1 MRHFDTWILRDPYSI
16 FHYYPTGKRWP
27 ESIRELIQSR
37 QICSPPSSSSN
48 NDFPSIPA
56 DSSSQP
62 TSNFFQR
69 LPPEIRLM
77 IYAYVFNDSPNT
89 NDSNTTTIHLV
100 QIRNKIH
107 HVRCTHPSPLDKHR
121 QCCPQTMA
129 RWRTSPT
136 TTTTTIPKP
145 ITTTTNKG
153 TKGIRSTTTKA
164 QDTNSNLY
172 PHTHP
177 SLPPSLSKNT
187 TSPLLTCRAM
197 YLEAAPLLYSLTTI
211 DTDDLYTFL
220 SFINT
225 ISPHLRKYIKSL
237 TVQYTPIWQPMA
249 GQEYPFSVYTHTH
262 NDMLWG
268 GFWDAVARK
277 CTGLE
282 RVRLGLDLGTVF
294 AVNSVI
300 NNALGGN
307 ANGSVDGWSVTGGNM
322 VSFGTEEEWVKPLLK
337 VRGLKS
343 FELGVMVRCDRLARR
358 VLENGLVRDVQ
369 VLRERLVEVMCG
381 ERERESTNTRMDEDV
396 VSGRRKGR
404 LLAIMAA

>member
-27 ESIRELIQSR
+27 ESVRELIQSR
-37 QICSPPSSSSN
+37 QICSPPSSAN
-48 NDFPSIPA
+48 NDAIPAATPA
-56 DSSSQP
+56 DSTSQP
-62 TSNFFQR
+62 TSSFFQL

-89 NDSNTTTIHLV
+89 TPTPNDSITNTTIHLV

-145 ITTTTNKG
+145 ITTTTI
-153 TKGIRSTTTKA
+153 TKGGAVTSPAKA
-164 QDTNSNLY
+164 TDTNSSLY

-177 SLPPSLSKNT
+177 SLSPTLSKNT

-197 YLEAAPLLYSLTTI
+197 YLESAPLLYSLTTI

-225 ISPHLRKYIKSL
+225 ISPHLRKYIRSL

-277 CTGLE
+277 CPGLE

-294 AVNSVI
+294 AVN
-300 NNALGGN
+300 NNIGG
-307 ANGSVDGWSVTGGNM
+307 GGGMSVTGGNM
-322 VSFGTEEEWVKPLLK
+322 VSFGTEEEWVRPLLR

-369 VLRERLVEVMCG
+369 VLRERLMEVMCG
-381 ERERESTNTRMDEDV
+381 ERNRHVNDEEDGVSERRR
-396 VSGRRKGR
+396 GR
-404 LLAIMAA
+404 LAIMAA

>member
-27 ESIRELIQSR
+27 ETIRELIQSR
-37 QICSPPSSSSN
+37 QICSPPSTSTSN
-48 NDFPSIPA
+48 DNIIPSAAA
-56 DSSSQP
+56 DSTSQP
-62 TSNFFQR
+62 TSSFFQR

-89 NDSNTTTIHLV
+89 HTTTTTNDTTNTTIHLV

-136 TTTTTIPKP
+136 TIPKP
-145 ITTTTNKG
+145 IITTTTTTTTTTTNPPKG
-153 TKGIRSTTTKA
+153 TNQAK
-164 QDTNSNLY
+164 QHDTNSTLY

-177 SLPPSLSKNT
+177 SLPTTLSRNT

-197 YLEAAPLLYSLTTI
+197 YLESAPLLYTLTTI

-262 NDMLWG
+262 NDVLWG

-277 CTGLE
+277 CPGLE

-294 AVNSVI
+294 AVNNHV
-300 NNALGGN
+300 GG
-307 ANGSVDGWSVTGGNM
+307 GGGMSVTGGI
-322 VSFGTEEEWVKPLLK
+322 WPLLQ
-337 VRGLKS
+337 VRGLKG

-369 VLRERLVEVMCG
+369 VLRERLVEVMC
-381 ERERESTNTRMDEDV
+381 RERDDGFMSEGEEDV
-396 VSGRRKGR
+396 VGERRGR
-404 LLAIMAA
+404 LAIMAA

>member
-37 QICSPPSSSSN
+37 QICSPPSSAN
-48 NDFPSIPA
+48 NDAIPAAIPA
-56 DSSSQP
+56 DNTSQP
-62 TSNFFQR
+62 TSSFFQR

-89 NDSNTTTIHLV
+89 TPTPNDSTTNTTIHLV

-145 ITTTTNKG
+145 ITTAI
-153 TKGIRSTTTKA
+153 TKGGAVTSPAKA
-164 QDTNSNLY
+164 TDTNSSLY

-177 SLPPSLSKNT
+177 SLPPTLSKNT

-197 YLEAAPLLYSLTTI
+197 YLESAPLLYSLTTI

-225 ISPHLRKYIKSL
+225 ISPHLRKYIRSL

-277 CTGLE
+277 CPGLE

-294 AVNSVI
+294 AVN
-300 NNALGGN
+300 NNIGG
-307 ANGSVDGWSVTGGNM
+307 GGGMSVTGGNM
-322 VSFGTEEEWVKPLLK
+322 VSFGTEEEWVRPLLR

-369 VLRERLVEVMCG
+369 VLRERLMEVMCG
-381 ERERESTNTRMDEDV
+381 ERNRHVNDEEDGVSERRR
-396 VSGRRKGR
+396 GR
-404 LLAIMAA
+404 LAIMAA

>member
-37 QICSPPSSSSN
+37 QICSPPSSAN
-48 NDFPSIPA
+48 NDAIPAAIPA
-56 DSSSQP
+56 DNTSQP
-62 TSNFFQR
+62 TSSFFQR

-89 NDSNTTTIHLV
+89 TPTPNDSY
-100 QIRNKIH
+100 NKH
-107 HVRCTHPSPLDKHR
+107 NHPPRPNPQQNSP
-121 QCCPQTMA
+121 
-129 RWRTSPT
+129 
-136 TTTTTIPKP
+136 PKA
-145 ITTTTNKG
+145 T
-153 TKGIRSTTTKA
+153 
-164 QDTNSNLY
+164 DTNSSLY

-177 SLPPSLSKNT
+177 SLPLTLSKNT

-197 YLEAAPLLYSLTTI
+197 YLESAPLLYSLTTI

-237 TVQYTPIWQPMA
+237 MVQYTPIWQPMA

-277 CTGLE
+277 CPGLE

-294 AVNSVI
+294 AVN
-300 NNALGGN
+300 NNIGG
-307 ANGSVDGWSVTGGNM
+307 GGGMSVTGGNM
-322 VSFGTEEEWVKPLLK
+322 VSFGTEEEWVRPLLR

-369 VLRERLVEVMCG
+369 VLRERLMEVMCK
-381 ERERESTNTRMDEDV
+381 ERDRHVNDEEDGVSERRR
-396 VSGRRKGR
+396 GR
-404 LLAIMAA
+404 LAIMAA

>member
-37 QICSPPSSSSN
+37 QICSPPSSAN
-48 NDFPSIPA
+48 NDAIPAAIPA
-56 DSSSQP
+56 DSTSQP
-62 TSNFFQR
+62 TSSFFQR

-89 NDSNTTTIHLV
+89 TPTPNDSITNTTIHLV

-145 ITTTTNKG
+145 ITTTTI
-153 TKGIRSTTTKA
+153 TKGGAVTSPAKA
-164 QDTNSNLY
+164 TDTNSSLY

-177 SLPPSLSKNT
+177 SLSPTLSKNT

-197 YLEAAPLLYSLTTI
+197 YLESAPLLYSLTTI

-225 ISPHLRKYIKSL
+225 ISPHLRKYIRSL

-277 CTGLE
+277 CPGLE

-294 AVNSVI
+294 AVN
-300 NNALGGN
+300 NNIGG
-307 ANGSVDGWSVTGGNM
+307 GGGMSVTGGNM
-322 VSFGTEEEWVKPLLK
+322 VSFGTEEEWVRPLLR

-369 VLRERLVEVMCG
+369 VLRERLMEVMCK
-381 ERERESTNTRMDEDV
+381 ERDRHVNDEADGVSERRR
-396 VSGRRKGR
+396 GR
-404 LLAIMAA
+404 LAIMAA

>member
-37 QICSPPSSSSN
+37 QICSPPSSAN
-48 NDFPSIPA
+48 NDAIPAAIPA
-56 DSSSQP
+56 DNTSQP
-62 TSNFFQR
+62 TSSFFQR

-89 NDSNTTTIHLV
+89 TPTPNDSTTNTTIHLV

-145 ITTTTNKG
+145 ITTTTTI
-153 TKGIRSTTTKA
+153 TKGGAVTSPAKA
-164 QDTNSNLY
+164 TDTNSSLY

-177 SLPPSLSKNT
+177 SLPLTLSKNT

-197 YLEAAPLLYSLTTI
+197 YLESAPLLYSLTTI

-277 CTGLE
+277 CPGLE

-294 AVNSVI
+294 AVN
-300 NNALGGN
+300 NNIGG
-307 ANGSVDGWSVTGGNM
+307 GGGMSVTGGNM
-322 VSFGTEEEWVKPLLK
+322 VSFGTEEEWVRPLLR

-369 VLRERLVEVMCG
+369 VLRERLMEVMCK
-381 ERERESTNTRMDEDV
+381 ERDRHVNDEEDGVSERRR
-396 VSGRRKGR
+396 GR
-404 LLAIMAA
+404 LAIMAA

>member
-37 QICSPPSSSSN
+37 QICSPPSSAN
-48 NDFPSIPA
+48 NDAIPAAIPA
-56 DSSSQP
+56 DNTSQP
-62 TSNFFQR
+62 TSSFFQR

-89 NDSNTTTIHLV
+89 TPTPNDSTTNTTIHLV

-145 ITTTTNKG
+145 ITTTTTTI
-153 TKGIRSTTTKA
+153 TKGGAVTSPAKA
-164 QDTNSNLY
+164 TDTNSSLY

-177 SLPPSLSKNT
+177 SLPLTLSKNT

-197 YLEAAPLLYSLTTI
+197 YLESAPLLYSLTTI

-225 ISPHLRKYIKSL
+225 IPPHLRKYIKSL

-277 CTGLE
+277 CPGLE

-294 AVNSVI
+294 AVN
-300 NNALGGN
+300 NNIGG
-307 ANGSVDGWSVTGGNM
+307 GGGMSVTGGNM
-322 VSFGTEEEWVKPLLK
+322 VSFGTEEEWVRPLLR

-369 VLRERLVEVMCG
+369 VLRERLMEVMCK
-381 ERERESTNTRMDEDV
+381 ERDRHVNDEEDGVSERRR
-396 VSGRRKGR
+396 GR
-404 LLAIMAA
+404 LAIMAA

>member
-37 QICSPPSSSSN
+37 QICSPPSSAN
-48 NDFPSIPA
+48 NDAIPAAIPA
-56 DSSSQP
+56 DNTSQP
-62 TSNFFQR
+62 TSSFFQR

-89 NDSNTTTIHLV
+89 TPTPNDSTTNTTIHLV

-145 ITTTTNKG
+145 ITTTTTTI
-153 TKGIRSTTTKA
+153 TKGGAVTSPAKA
-164 QDTNSNLY
+164 TDTNSSLY

-177 SLPPSLSKNT
+177 SLPLTLSKNT

-197 YLEAAPLLYSLTTI
+197 YLESAPLLYSLTTI

-277 CTGLE
+277 CPGLE

-294 AVNSVI
+294 AVN
-300 NNALGGN
+300 NNIGG
-307 ANGSVDGWSVTGGNM
+307 GGGMSVTGGNM
-322 VSFGTEEEWVKPLLK
+322 VSFGTEEEWVRPLLR

-369 VLRERLVEVMCG
+369 VLRERLMEVMCK
-381 ERERESTNTRMDEDV
+381 ERDRHVNDEEDGVSERRR
-396 VSGRRKGR
+396 GR
-404 LLAIMAA
+404 LAIMAA

>member
-37 QICSPPSSSSN
+37 QICSPPSSAN
-48 NDFPSIPA
+48 NDAIPAAIPA
-56 DSSSQP
+56 DNTSQP
-62 TSNFFQR
+62 TSSFFQR

-89 NDSNTTTIHLV
+89 TPTPNDSTANTTIHLV

-145 ITTTTNKG
+145 ITTTTTI
-153 TKGIRSTTTKA
+153 TKGGAVTSPAKA
-164 QDTNSNLY
+164 TDTNSSLY
-172 PHTHP
+172 PHTRP
-177 SLPPSLSKNT
+177 SLPLTLSKNT

-197 YLEAAPLLYSLTTI
+197 YLESAPLLYSLTTI

-277 CTGLE
+277 CPGLE

-294 AVNSVI
+294 AVN
-300 NNALGGN
+300 NNIGG
-307 ANGSVDGWSVTGGNM
+307 GGGMSVTGGNM
-322 VSFGTEEEWVKPLLK
+322 VSFGTEEEWVRPLLR

-369 VLRERLVEVMCG
+369 VLRERLMEVMCK
-381 ERERESTNTRMDEDV
+381 ERDRHVNDEEDGVSERRR
-396 VSGRRKGR
+396 GR
-404 LLAIMAA
+404 LAIMAA

>member
-27 ESIRELIQSR
+27 ETIRELIQSR
-37 QICSPPSSSSN
+37 QICSPPSTSTSSN
-48 NDFPSIPA
+48 DKIMPSAAA
-56 DSSSQP
+56 DSTSQP
-62 TSNFFQR
+62 TSSFFQR

-89 NDSNTTTIHLV
+89 SPNNPNDTTTTTNTTIHLV

-136 TTTTTIPKP
+136 TIPKP
-145 ITTTTNKG
+145 IITTNPPKG
-153 TKGIRSTTTKA
+153 TNQAK
-164 QDTNSNLY
+164 QHDTNSTLY

-177 SLPPSLSKNT
+177 SLPTTLSRNT

-197 YLEAAPLLYSLTTI
+197 YLESAPLLYSLTTI

-277 CTGLE
+277 CPGLE

-294 AVNSVI
+294 AVNNHV
-300 NNALGGN
+300 GG
-307 ANGSVDGWSVTGGNM
+307 GGGMSVTGGNM
-322 VSFGTEEEWVKPLLK
+322 VSFGTEEEWVRPLLQ
-337 VRGLKS
+337 VRGLKG

-358 VLENGLVRDVQ
+358 VLENGLVRGVQ
-369 VLRERLVEVMCG
+369 VLRERLVEVMCRERDDGVMNDDDREGVDVVG
-381 ERERESTNTRMDEDV
+381 ERR
-396 VSGRRKGR
+396 GR
-404 LLAIMAA
+404 LAIMAA

>member
-37 QICSPPSSSSN
+37 QICSPPSSAN
-48 NDFPSIPA
+48 NDAIPAAIPA
-56 DSSSQP
+56 DNTSQP
-62 TSNFFQR
+62 TSSFFQR

-89 NDSNTTTIHLV
+89 TPTPNDSY
-100 QIRNKIH
+100 NKH
-107 HVRCTHPSPLDKHR
+107 NHPPRPNPQQNSPRPL
-121 QCCPQTMA
+121 
-129 RWRTSPT
+129 WRTSPT

-145 ITTTTNKG
+145 ITTTTTI
-153 TKGIRSTTTKA
+153 TKGGAVTSPAKA
-164 QDTNSNLY
+164 TDTNSSLY

-177 SLPPSLSKNT
+177 SLPLTLSKNT

-197 YLEAAPLLYSLTTI
+197 YLESAPLLYSLTTI

-237 TVQYTPIWQPMA
+237 MVQYTPIWQPMA

-277 CTGLE
+277 CPGLE

-294 AVNSVI
+294 AVN
-300 NNALGGN
+300 NNIGG
-307 ANGSVDGWSVTGGNM
+307 GGGMSVTGGNM
-322 VSFGTEEEWVKPLLK
+322 VSFGTEEEWVRPLLR

-369 VLRERLVEVMCG
+369 VLRERLMEVMCK
-381 ERERESTNTRMDEDV
+381 ERDRHVNDEEDGVSERRR
-396 VSGRRKGR
+396 GR
-404 LLAIMAA
+404 LAIMAA

>member
-37 QICSPPSSSSN
+37 QICSPPSSAN
-48 NDFPSIPA
+48 NDAIPAAIPA
-56 DSSSQP
+56 DNTSQP
-62 TSNFFQR
+62 TSSFFQR

-89 NDSNTTTIHLV
+89 TPTPNDSTTNTTIHLV

-145 ITTTTNKG
+145 ITTTTTTI
-153 TKGIRSTTTKA
+153 TKGGAVTSPAKA
-164 QDTNSNLY
+164 TDTNSSLY

-177 SLPPSLSKNT
+177 SLPLTLSKNT

-197 YLEAAPLLYSLTTI
+197 YLESAPLLYSLTTI

-225 ISPHLRKYIKSL
+225 IPPHLRKYIKSL

-277 CTGLE
+277 CPGLE

-294 AVNSVI
+294 AVN
-300 NNALGGN
+300 NNIGG
-307 ANGSVDGWSVTGGNM
+307 GGGMSVTGGNM
-322 VSFGTEEEWVKPLLK
+322 VSFGTEEEWVRPLLR

-369 VLRERLVEVMCG
+369 VLRERLMEVMCK
-381 ERERESTNTRMDEDV
+381 ERD
-396 VSGRRKGR
+396 
-404 LLAIMAA
+404 